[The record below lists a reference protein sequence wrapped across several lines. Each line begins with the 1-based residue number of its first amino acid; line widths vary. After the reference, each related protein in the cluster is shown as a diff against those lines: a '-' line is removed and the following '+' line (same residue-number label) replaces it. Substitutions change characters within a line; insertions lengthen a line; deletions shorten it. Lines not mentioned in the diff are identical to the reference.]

1 MKKQNSSYLVK
12 VIITTALAVGV
23 FGLFGIQTTFAATA
37 KKVTPPK
44 LEISGW
50 VPYWRSATGTKEAL
64 DNLSVF
70 QEINPFGYTVKTNG
84 TLFDAMK
91 VSEEPWASFVA
102 TAKAKKIRVVPTV
115 MWSNGTA
122 IHKILS
128 NTKTRIALEDEIV
141 ATVKKNGFD
150 GIDID
155 FEGKLAETKPYF
167 STFLKGLYMRMGNKW
182 VMCTI
187 EARTPL
193 DSRYDTIPKGIE
205 YANDFVA
212 INKYCDRV
220 RFMAYDQGAIDVKLN
235 REANG
240 QPYVPIADT
249 RWVEKTIKEALKTI
263 PAKKIS
269 IGVATYGYE
278 YEVVPLSE
286 YGYRY
291 KMKWAFN
298 PRYATEL
305 ASTLGVTPQRNA
317 AGELSFT
324 YNPNATTE
332 LIHEQ
337 ASSTIEAVS
346 PVGNNQLAALG
357 MMSGTIRNPATST
370 QTTIKKETTHIV
382 WWSDSQAI
390 QDKIDLAKKLGVRG
404 ISIFKV
410 DGGADPKLWEILA
423 Q

>member
-1 MKKQNSSYLVK
+1 MKKQNPSNLSKLV
-12 VIITTALAVGV
+12 ITTTLAVGV
-23 FGLFGIQTTFAATA
+23 FSLLGIQTTFAAT
-37 KKVTPPK
+37 TPK
-44 LEISGW
+44 LEVSGW

-70 QEINPFGYTVKTNG
+70 KEINPFGYTVKTNG

-91 VSEEPWASFVA
+91 INEEPWASFIA
-102 TAKAKKIRVVPTV
+102 TAKTKKIRVVPTV
-115 MWSNGTA
+115 MWSNGAA

-128 NTKTRIALEDEIV
+128 NTKSRIALEDEIA

-155 FEGKLAETKPYF
+155 FEGKLAETRPYF
-167 STFLKGLYMRMGNKW
+167 STFLKGLYARMGNKW

-220 RFMAYDQGAIDVKLN
+220 RFMAYDQGAIDIKLN

-249 RWVEKTIKEALKTI
+249 RWVEKTIREAMKTI

-278 YEVVPLSE
+278 YEVIPLSE

-298 PRYATEL
+298 PRYANEL
-305 ASTLGVTPQRNA
+305 ATDLGITPTRNA
-317 AGELSFT
+317 AGELSFI

-332 LIHEQ
+332 LIHEK
-337 ASSTIEAVS
+337 ASSTTEAAS
-346 PVGNNQLAALG
+346 MTGNNQLAALG
-357 MMSGTIRNPATST
+357 ILSDGTINVST
-370 QTTIKKETTHIV
+370 TTQSTAKKEITHIV
-382 WWSDSQAI
+382 WWSDAEAI

-404 ISIFKV
+404 VSIFKI
-410 DGGADPKLWEILA
+410 DGGADPRLWEILA